1 LTAVLVPA
9 VVFVATLAPLERLVP
24 LAVMFSTLIVPE
36 VRRKRGAVSAFVDVV
51 SYLTLMFPVP
61 MLVRAC
67 SAC

>member
-1 LTAVLVPA
+1 VLLPEIVAVEM
-9 VVFVATLAPLERLVP
+9 LAPLERLVP

-61 MLVRAC
+61 MLVSAC